1 MWCGH
6 VCVTYCGRAKG
17 ARPLPPEAEDTAGAR
32 HGSPACTREAP
43 ESWERVAGGLRDR
56 SVGGCVGG
64 RAPWGREETH
74 RPGVPGSEEEQD
86 SSDFLGETA
95 KLRPPA
101 SKGEHAVE
109 SESGTSSQSVPPA
122 QPRRGCGAE
131 VGSTCGGL
139 TRVLQSLTFP
149 GVCHTVAWDRKADA
163 VRMAGSQSDLDF
175 AVLN

>member
-1 MWCGH
+1 MPDSFPQKPR
-6 VCVTYCGRAKG
+6 TQRG
-17 ARPLPPEAEDTAGAR
+17 AW
-32 HGSPACTREAP
+32 HGSPACTRKAP
-43 ESWERVAGGLRDR
+43 ESWERVAGGLQDR
-56 SVGGCVGG
+56 SVGGSVGG

-74 RPGVPGSEEEQD
+74 RPGVLGSEEEQD

-95 KLRPPA
+95 KLRPLA

-109 SESGTSSQSVPPA
+109 SGSGTSSRSVPPA

-149 GVCHTVAWDRKADA
+149 GVCHTVTWDRKADA
-163 VRMAGSQSDLDF
+163 VRVAGSQSDLDF